1 MSTSEIARELTSKPF
16 LLDAEAAIA
25 YEEGVEGPRRTPR
38 VNIHT
43 DEEAAR
49 KAGFR
54 APIAGGEQTYAVMAN
69 FLLDSFGIGFLRGG
83 RLEAALVK
91 PVFYGDKLT
100 MHARIIERRRA
111 TSSAGSVDRER
122 SWRARADWNRAR
134 PESSPDERGTG
145 HRPE

>member
-1 MSTSEIARELTSKPF
+1 M
-16 LLDAEAAIA
+16 
-25 YEEGVEGPRRTPR
+25 
-38 VNIHT
+38 NIHT

-54 APIAGGEQTYAVMAN
+54 APIAGGEQTYALMAN

-100 MHARIIERRRA
+100 MNARIISADGSHLQLEVWTESDRGERVLIGTARVPRA
-111 TSSAGSVDRER
+111 SR
-122 SWRARADWNRAR
+122 
-134 PESSPDERGTG
+134 
-145 HRPE
+145 